1 MMSKTQPI
9 IVTGMHRSGTS
20 LVARTLGMLGL
31 FMGWKL
37 QGDEESEFIIEL
49 NDWVLSQLGARWDHA
64 GMAVELQHDPVFRRL
79 AVRYLRI
86 RLRSLQARAFLG
98 PRHLMRLGIEDI
110 PCAWGWK
117 DPRTTLTLPTWL
129 ELFPGLKVIHV
140 ARHGMDVAMSLNKRS
155 LSLVESRDAG
165 LAGVTSLQYLFR
177 SRRRG
182 ITDSVRCLSLD
193 EALCLWSE
201 YEGRAA
207 AARNGVPADHVLC
220 LRYED
225 FLGQPREHLDRIS
238 AFCGL
243 APGPQQ
249 VRSALAQLRPDRSL
263 AYRDD
268 AVALAVAARHA
279 QALRRHGYE
288 P

>member
-1 MMSKTQPI
+1 MSKTQPI

-20 LVARTLGMLGL
+20 LIARTLGMLGI

-37 QGDEESEFIIEL
+37 QGDEESAFIIEL
-49 NDWVLSQLGARWDHA
+49 NDWLLSQLGARWDHV
-64 GMAVELQHDPVFRRL
+64 GMAVALQQDPVFRRL
-79 AVRYLRI
+79 AVRYLRM

-98 PRHLMRLGIEDI
+98 PRHFMRVGLGEI

-155 LSLVESRDAG
+155 QSLVAKRDAG
-165 LAGVTSLQYLFR
+165 LGGVTSLQYLFR
-177 SRRRG
+177 ARRRG
-182 ITDSVRCLSLD
+182 VTDSVRCLSLD
-193 EALCLWSE
+193 EALCLWAE
-201 YEGRAA
+201 YEGHAA
-207 AARNGVPADHVLC
+207 SIRKGIAPDHVLC

-225 FLGQPREHLDRIS
+225 FLDRPREHIDRIS
-238 AFCGL
+238 AFCGVS
-243 APGPQQ
+243 PNEHQ
-249 VRSALAQLRPDRSL
+249 VRAALGRLRPDRSL
-263 AYRDD
+263 AYRSD
-268 AVALAVAARHA
+268 AAAIAVAARHSRE
-279 QALRRHGYE
+279 LRRHGYE